1 VDIDLSYRLPVEF
14 LTRGPAE
21 DFKAGSLLF
30 HYVDTMLVTMLR
42 VDMDE
47 AYGSVTCLMNLAN
60 ILQWEV
66 GTIWPAS
73 ELKMDAHGTL
83 GIDAVGM
90 PAPDLNSQQAYG
102 WEQPKPGSL
111 VCLQGGAWQI
121 AGQALTMGMAPA
133 IHYLDGQTCTETLW
147 PKPDGGMAFTSWSI
161 RYRFSD
167 DLTLVVPV
175 EVTRTPGV

>member
-14 LTRGPAE
+14 LTRGAAE

-30 HYVDTMLVTMLR
+30 HYVDTMLIPMLR

-47 AYGSVTCLMNLAN
+47 AYGSVTCLMNLVN
-60 ILQWEV
+60 ILEWEA
-66 GTIWPAS
+66 GTIWPVK
-73 ELKMDAHGTL
+73 ELRLDAYGLL
-83 GIDAVGM
+83 GVSAAGI
-90 PAPDLNSQQAYG
+90 PAPDLTCQQAYG

-111 VCLQGGAWQI
+111 VCLQGGEWQI
-121 AGQALTMGMAPA
+121 AGQALVQGSHSY
-133 IHYLDGQTCTETLW
+133 IHYLSAQTCTETLW

-161 RYRFSD
+161 RYRLSD

-175 EVTRTPGV
+175 EVTTTPGA